1 MVSHQPA
8 QLPTP
13 PDSPFKALPDQVPT
27 LKKIW
32 KDFVILNRIA
42 KEFILGFYFFSRV
55 YPMVSIFG
63 SARIPATH
71 EAYDATRELAA
82 RLGREGFAI
91 LTGGGPSFM
100 EAANR
105 GARDAG
111 ARSLACNIR
120 LPHEQAANP
129 YVDRL
134 VTMRFFFSRKY
145 MLISYSTAFVYLP
158 GGFGTLDELFEV
170 LTLMQ
175 TGKIPRRPVVLVGKA
190 YWKGLEDWLRGE
202 VYRAGAIGPE
212 SLPLIHVTDDLDDI
226 VATLKRAKD
235 EVDRERERESV

>member
-1 MVSHQPA
+1 MDSYA
-8 QLPTP
+8 LPTP
-13 PDSPFKALPDQVPT
+13 G
-27 LKKIW
+27 KIW
-32 KDFVILNRIA
+32 KDFVILLRIA
-42 KEFILGFYFFSRV
+42 KEFAHGFFFFGRV
-55 YPMVSIFG
+55 SPMVSIFG

-71 EAYDATRELAA
+71 AGYAATRDLAA

-120 LPHEQAANP
+120 LPHEQAANAF
-129 YVDRL
+129 VDRL

-145 MLISYSTAFVYLP
+145 MLISYSAAFIYLP

-175 TGKIPRRPVVLVGKA
+175 TRKIPRRPVILVGTA
-190 YWKGLEDWLRGE
+190 YWKGLEDWLRNE
-202 VYRAGAIGPE
+202 VFRVGAIGEE
-212 SLPLIHVTDDLDDI
+212 SLSLFQVTDDLDEI
-226 VATLKRAKD
+226 VATLKRTKD
-235 EVDRERERESV
+235 EIDGDRKPDPV

>member
-1 MVSHQPA
+1 MVSR
-8 QLPTP
+8 TP
-13 PDSPFKALPDQVPT
+13 PSPEFPFKALPDEAPT
-27 LKKIW
+27 PKKVW
-32 KDFVILNRIA
+32 KDIVLLWRVV
-42 KEFILGFYFFSRV
+42 KEFLVGFHFFSRV

-63 SARIPATH
+63 SARIPASH
-71 EAYDATRELAA
+71 AAYDATRELAA

-105 GARDAG
+105 GARDVH

-120 LPHEQAANP
+120 LPHEQSANP

-134 VTMRFFFSRKY
+134 ATMRYFFSRKY
-145 MLISYSTAFVYLP
+145 MLISYSVAFVYLP

-175 TGKIPRRPVVLVGKA
+175 TKKIPKRPVILIGSE
-190 YWKGLEDWLRGE
+190 YWNGLTDWLSE
-202 VYRAGAIGPE
+202 VVLRAGAIGPE
-212 SLPLIHVTDDLDDI
+212 STALFQVTDNLDEI
-226 VATLKRAKD
+226 VEKLKRAKD
-235 EVDRERERESV
+235 EIDRER

>member
-1 MVSHQPA
+1 MISRT
-8 QLPTP
+8 PTP
-13 PDSPFKALPDQVPT
+13 PDSPFKALPDEVPT
-27 LKKIW
+27 LKKVW
-32 KDFVILNRIA
+32 KDFVILLRIGR
-42 KEFILGFYFFSRV
+42 EFAHGFWFFGRV

-63 SARIPATH
+63 SARIPASH
-71 EAYDATRELAA
+71 EGYAATQELAA

-105 GARDAG
+105 GAREAG

-129 YVDRL
+129 YIDRL

-145 MLISYSTAFVYLP
+145 MLISYSVAFIYLP

-175 TGKIPRRPVVLVGKA
+175 TRKIPRRPVILVGKA
-190 YWKGLEDWLRGE
+190 YWRGMDEWLKGE
-202 VYRAGAIGPE
+202 VLRAGAIGGE
-212 SLPLIHVTDDLDDI
+212 SLPLWRVVDDI
-226 VATLKRAKD
+226 GEIVAALKRAKHEIDD
-235 EVDRERERESV
+235 ERKRDPI

>member
-1 MVSHQPA
+1 MV
-8 QLPTP
+8 
-13 PDSPFKALPDQVPT
+13 SPFKLRPDDVPT
-27 LKKIW
+27 PKKLFQ
-32 KDFVILNRIA
+32 DFILLLRIA
-42 KEFILGFYFFSRV
+42 KEFAHGFHFFSRV

-63 SARIPATH
+63 SARIPASH
-71 EAYDATRELAA
+71 AGYAATRDLAA

-145 MLISYSTAFVYLP
+145 MLISYSVAFIYLP

-175 TGKIPRRPVVLVGKA
+175 TKKIPRRPVILVGKE
-190 YWKGLEDWLRGE
+190 YWKGLDDWLRGE
-202 VYRAGAIGPE
+202 VFQVGAIGPE
-212 SLPLIHVTDDLDDI
+212 SLPLFHVTDSIEEI
-226 VATLKRAKD
+226 VEELKRAKD
-235 EVDRERERESV
+235 QIDRDR